1 MPIFVLKL
9 KFYGKRYIKRKN
21 NSFMERVTF
30 FQNII
35 HEVIEDYLSELRQ
48 PANKDIEFMP
58 IADTNKNH
66 FQIIAMGWEGYKRVF
81 NLLFHLDII
90 GDKIWVQEDKMEYSI
105 TERLVEKG
113 VSKKDI
119 VIGYFPDYH
128 RPYTEFAVA

>member
-58 IADTNKNH
+58 ISDTNKNH

-90 GDKIWVQEDKMEYSI
+90 GDKIWVQADKMEYSI

>member
-1 MPIFVLKL
+1 
-9 KFYGKRYIKRKN
+9 
-21 NSFMERVTF
+21 MERVTF
-30 FQNII
+30 FQNKI
-35 HEVIEDYLSELRQ
+35 HEVIEEYLSELRQ
-48 PANKDIEFMP
+48 PINKDIEFMP
-58 IADTNKNH
+58 IDDTNKNH
-66 FQIIAMGWEGYKRVF
+66 FQIIAMGWEKDERIF

-128 RPYTEFAVA
+128 RPYTEYAVG

>member
-1 MPIFVLKL
+1 
-9 KFYGKRYIKRKN
+9 
-21 NSFMERVTF
+21 MERVKF
-30 FQNII
+30 FQNKIK
-35 HEVIEDYLSELRQ
+35 EVIEDYLSELRQ
-48 PANKDIEFMP
+48 PTNENIEFMP
-58 IADTNKNH
+58 VVDINKNH

>member
-1 MPIFVLKL
+1 MD
-9 KFYGKRYIKRKN
+9 
-21 NSFMERVTF
+21 RVIF
-30 FQNII
+30 FQTKI
-35 HEVIEDYLSELRQ
+35 HEAIEDYLLELRQ
-48 PANKDIEFMP
+48 PSSMDIEFLP
-58 IADTNKNH
+58 VEDTNKNH
-66 FQIIAMGWEGYKRVF
+66 FQIIAMGWEGDKRVF

-128 RPYTEFAVA
+128 RPYTEYAVG

>member
-1 MPIFVLKL
+1 
-9 KFYGKRYIKRKN
+9 
-21 NSFMERVTF
+21 MERVTF
-30 FQNII
+30 FQNKIK
-35 HEVIEDYLSELRQ
+35 EVIEDYLSELRQ
-48 PANKDIEFMP
+48 PTNKNIEFMP
-58 IADTNKNH
+58 IEDTNKNH